1 MARQSYNF
9 AEHMGERMEKRRY
22 KRVAF
27 GTEAVVR
34 SEGVSISGTVSN
46 LSMKGMFVTTKE
58 SLPGD
63 NILEIEIVLSGS
75 SSKLAI
81 EVKGKL
87 IRQTEEG
94 IAVEFTE
101 MDLDS
106 FMHLKNVVAYNSEDA
121 DAVEEEYHKSIDSM
135 DF

>member
-1 MARQSYNF
+1 
-9 AEHMGERMEKRRY
+9 MEKRRH

-34 SEGVSISGTVSN
+34 SGDVSISGTVSN
-46 LSMKGMFVTTKE
+46 LSMKGMFVATKE
-58 SLPGD
+58 KLPGD
-63 NILEIEIVLSGS
+63 KPLEIEIILSGT

-81 EVKGKL
+81 EVKGKP
-87 IRQTEEG
+87 IRQTDDG

-121 DAVEEEYHKSIDSM
+121 DAVEEEYFRSLDSL

>member
-1 MARQSYNF
+1 
-9 AEHMGERMEKRRY
+9 MEKRRH

-34 SEGVSISGTVSN
+34 SGDVSISGTVSN
-46 LSMKGMFVTTKE
+46 LSMKGMLVATKDR
-58 SLPGD
+58 LPGND
-63 NILEIEIVLSGS
+63 ILEIEIVLSGS
-75 SSKLAI
+75 STKLAI

-106 FMHLKNVVAYNSEDA
+106 FMHLKNVVAYNSDDA
-121 DAVEEEYHKSIDSM
+121 DAVEEEYYKSIDAI